1 MKTQTTF
8 TSTSMSRTITESI
21 SEVKAKLKTVA
32 ATEGFRM
39 VVASVAAMA
48 FMVSLF
54 FFNVAAILATG
65 VLALT
70 MVSASE

>member
-8 TSTSMSRTITESI
+8 TSTSMSRTITEM
-21 SEVKAKLKTVA
+21 SEVKARLKAVA

>member
-8 TSTSMSRTITESI
+8 TSTSMSRTITEM
-21 SEVKAKLKTVA
+21 SEVKARLKAVA

-39 VVASVAAMA
+39 VVASIAAMA

>member
-21 SEVKAKLKTVA
+21 REVKVRHKKLA
-32 ATEGFRM
+32 SNEGFRM

-70 MVSASE
+70 MVSVSE